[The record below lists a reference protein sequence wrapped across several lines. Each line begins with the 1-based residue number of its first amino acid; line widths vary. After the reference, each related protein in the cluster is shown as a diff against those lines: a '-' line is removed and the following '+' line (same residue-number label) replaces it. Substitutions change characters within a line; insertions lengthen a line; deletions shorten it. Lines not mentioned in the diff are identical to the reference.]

1 MHRADDLS
9 VLIFLVTLA
18 ATFAA
23 SFLGR
28 AHTRRL
34 HSDALADQKLSKWL
48 VGLSAG
54 ATGNSAFI
62 VTGVVGLG
70 YTLGLQAL
78 LLPLGWLFGDIAFWT
93 FFPDRI
99 NRLGRETKAATLTD
113 VIASGLPPAARKR
126 VKLLSAALI
135 LICLTGY
142 ISAQWIAGQ
151 KFLEGAFGFPHLLSL
166 ILFAALIVLYTGI
179 GGFRGSVYADSL
191 QAVIRIFGTSLA
203 LAAVIVVAWRN
214 SPAFWE
220 NTAVAGT
227 QFFVLLPHGLAA
239 ALIFMLGFAAAAFGF
254 GLGQPQMTS
263 RYLAGRSPAETR
275 GAWWIFIGFIQFTWI
290 AMTVFGIVL
299 RGVMPTIADPEAG
312 LSLFFHTE
320 MGPVLTGL
328 IVADI
333 FATIAATS
341 NSLLVAMAQTVKF
354 DVVEVLTP
362 RAPPLWPIVLGLGI
376 VSMAISAR
384 LDRSVVSLVLSS
396 ISLLGAGL
404 APAVMIRVLGW
415 RRTNLSVPLSILA
428 GFVTAALWK
437 VLGLGAFLNEAAPG
451 ILAGL
456 GANLLVAAAQR
467 REDPAIAE

>member
-28 AHTRRL
+28 AHTRQL
-34 HSDALADQKLSKWL
+34 NSDALADQKLSKWL

-78 LLPLGWLFGDIAFWT
+78 LLPFGWLFGDIAFWT
-93 FFPDRI
+93 FFPDGI
-99 NRLGRETKAATLTD
+99 NRLGRKTKAATLTD
-113 VIASGLPPAARKR
+113 VIASGLPAVARRR
-126 VKLLSAALI
+126 VKLLAAALI

-166 ILFAALIVLYTGI
+166 LLFATLIVLYTGI
-179 GGFRGSVYADSL
+179 GGFRGSVYADTL

-203 LAAVIVVAWRN
+203 LGAVIVVAWRN
-214 SPAFWE
+214 SAGFWE

-227 QFFVLLPHGLAA
+227 QFFVLLPHGLPA
-239 ALIFMLGFAAAAFGF
+239 ALLFMLGFAAAAFGF

-275 GAWWIFIGFIQFTWI
+275 SAWWIFIGFIQFTWI
-290 AMTVFGIVL
+290 AMTIFGVVL
-299 RGVMPTIADPEAG
+299 RGVMPAIADPEAG
-312 LSLFFHTE
+312 LSLFFRTN

-354 DVVEVLTP
+354 DVIEVLTP
-362 RAPPLWPIVLGLGI
+362 RVPPLWPIVLLLGLI
-376 VSMAISAR
+376 SMAISAR

-404 APAVMIRVLGW
+404 APAMMVRVLDW
-415 RRTNLSVPLSILA
+415 RRTNLSVPLSIIA
-428 GFVTAALWK
+428 GFAAAALWK
-437 VLGLGAFLNEAAPG
+437 LSGFGAFLNEAAPG
-451 ILAGL
+451 IAIGL
-456 GANLLVAAAQR
+456 GANFLTVALR
-467 REDPAIAE
+467 RKGTAIAE

>member
-1 MHRADDLS
+1 MRHGDDLS
-9 VLIFLVTLA
+9 VLIFLVTLI
-18 ATFAA
+18 ATFAV

-28 AHTRRL
+28 AHAKEFN
-34 HSDALADQKLSKWL
+34 SDALADQKLSKWL

-54 ATGNSAFI
+54 ATGNSTFI

-78 LLPLGWLFGDIAFWT
+78 LLPFGWLFGDIAFWA
-93 FFPDRI
+93 FFPDKI
-99 NRLGRETKAATLTD
+99 NRLGRETKATTLTD
-113 VIASGLPPAARKR
+113 VIASGLPPLARRR
-126 VKLLSAALI
+126 VKLLAAALI

-166 ILFAALIVLYTGI
+166 VLFAALIVLYTGI
-179 GGFRGSVYADSL
+179 GGFRGSVYADTL
-191 QAVIRIFGTSLA
+191 QALIRIFGTSLA
-203 LAAVIVVAWRN
+203 LAAVGVVAHEN
-214 SPAFWE
+214 SAAFWQNTTRAGPAFF
-220 NTAVAGT
+220 T
-227 QFFVLLPHGLAA
+227 LLPHGVLAA
-239 ALIFMLGFAAAAFGF
+239 MIFMLGFAAAAFGF

-263 RYLAGRSPAETR
+263 RYLAGRSPSETR

-290 AMTVFGIVL
+290 AMTIFGVVL
-299 RGVMPTIADPEAG
+299 RGVMPKIADPEAG
-312 LSLFFHTE
+312 LSLFFRTE

-354 DVVEVLTP
+354 DIIEALAP
-362 RAPPLWPIVLGLGI
+362 RAPPLWPIVLALGI

-384 LDRSVVSLVLSS
+384 LDRSVVSLVLAS

-404 APAVMIRVLGW
+404 APAMMIRVLGW
-415 RRTNLSVPLSILA
+415 RRTSNSVIISILA
-428 GFVTAALWK
+428 GFMTAALWRS
-437 VLGLGAFLNEAAPG
+437 LGLGAILNEAAPG

-456 GANLLVAAAQR
+456 GANFLAVAALR
-467 REDPAIAE
+467 RAGAAIAE